1 MSPTTDSTAVQPEP
15 VSDTRSA
22 AQDIPPQSTLQDD
35 LPSSTPVEMS
45 SLPTKSPLSDP
56 ATSTSSPPIT
66 KTTSAD
72 SSSAHRLGPQ
82 RVDTRTAID
91 QSLSPAD
98 SPPVP
103 DGPAVTRTFS
113 TAIGPSSDSP
123 VVPAKDSETS
133 GPVLQVT
140 LLLTS
145 GARHPF
151 KLDNKYLNKRNV
163 EVPGGDPFGLSVY
176 KLKELILREWR
187 DEWEAKPSS
196 PNYIRLI
203 SFGKLLDDKASL
215 KGMGWMPLRHRL
227 HFKLINI
234 ADYKFSAESPNVLHM
249 TIKPQDFIEED
260 DAKAG
265 KSSLSNNREAE
276 GRSPGCRCVI
286 M

>member
-1 MSPTTDSTAVQPEP
+1 MSPTPDSTNLQPQSEP

-22 AQDIPPQSTLQDD
+22 AQDIPQQSTLQVEI
-35 LPSSTPVEMS
+35 PASTPVEMS
-45 SLPTKSPLSDP
+45 DLPSKPPPSDP
-56 ATSTSSPPIT
+56 TDSTSSPPVT
-66 KTTSAD
+66 KTTSTD
-72 SSSAHRLGPQ
+72 SSAHPHGPQ

-91 QSLSPAD
+91 QSLNPEP
-98 SPPVP
+98 SPPLV
-103 DGPAVTRTFS
+103 DGSAVTRTFS

-123 VVPAKDSETS
+123 VVPTKDSETT

-151 KLDNKYLNKRNV
+151 KLDSKYLNKRSV
-163 EVPGGDPFGLSVY
+163 DVPGGDPFNLSVY

-203 SFGKLLDDKASL
+203 SFGKLLDDKAPL
-215 KGMGWMPLRHRL
+215 K
-227 HFKLINI
+227 
-234 ADYKFSAESPNVLHM
+234 DYKFSAEAPNVLHM
-249 TIKPQDFIEED
+249 TIKPQDFVEED
-260 DAKAG
+260 DAKGG

>member
-1 MSPTTDSTAVQPEP
+1 MSPTTDPTTGQPDL
-15 VSDTRSA
+15 VSDSHSA
-22 AQDIPPQSTLQDD
+22 AQDIRQPSTLQDD

-56 ATSTSSPPIT
+56 ADSASSPPVT

-72 SSSAHRLGPQ
+72 SGSAHRLGPQ

-98 SPPVP
+98 APPIP
-103 DGPAVTRTFS
+103 DGPAVTRTIS

-151 KLDNKYLNKRNV
+151 KLDSKYLNKRNV
-163 EVPGGDPFGLSVY
+163 DVPGGDPFSLSVY

-203 SFGKLLDDKASL
+203 SFGKLLEDKAPL
-215 KGMGWMPLRHRL
+215 KGIDSSQLQT
-227 HFKLINI
+227 HFKLTN
-234 ADYKFSAESPNVLHM
+234 DRRLQV
-249 TIKPQDFIEED
+249 
-260 DAKAG
+260 
-265 KSSLSNNREAE
+265 
-276 GRSPGCRCVI
+276 
-286 M
+286 